1 MSETTASAATS
12 SAATSS
18 ALPASA
24 ALASAPAASAA
35 PASAPPASAAA
46 AFATPAGVV
55 IGESATPRGRRARI
69 ALRGLQVLLALFY
82 ALASALPKLIGH
94 ESAAQSFDELGWGSA
109 GMYTIGVLELAGA
122 VALLI
127 PVLQSVA
134 AIALSLLMVGAFV
147 VQIAV
152 FDGEYAA
159 TPLIL
164 IVPLALIAWARR
176 GHNADLVRLLRRG
189 A

>member
-1 MSETTASAATS
+1 MSETTAPVTA
-12 SAATSS
+12 
-18 ALPASA
+18 
-24 ALASAPAASAA
+24 ASAPA
-35 PASAPPASAAA
+35 
-46 AFATPAGVV
+46 GVV
-55 IGESATPRGRRARI
+55 AESATARGRRARI

-82 ALASALPKLIGH
+82 AIPSALPKLIAH
-94 ESAAQSFDELGWGSA
+94 PSAAESFEKLGWGSA
-109 GMYTIGVLELAGA
+109 GMYTIGALELAGA

-134 AIALSLLMVGAFV
+134 AMALSALMVGAFV
-147 VQIAV
+147 VQVAV
-152 FDGEYAA
+152 FDGQYAA

-176 GHNADLVRLLRRG
+176 GHNADLLRLLRRR

>member
-1 MSETTASAATS
+1 MSQTTASVAT
-12 SAATSS
+12 
-18 ALPASA
+18 
-24 ALASAPAASAA
+24 AASATA
-35 PASAPPASAAA
+35 RP
-46 AFATPAGVV
+46 V
-55 IGESATPRGRRARI
+55 IAESATAQGRRARI

-82 ALASALPKLIGH
+82 VIASALPKLIAH
-94 ESAAQSFDELGWGSA
+94 PAAAESFDKMGWGST
-109 GMYTIGVLELAGA
+109 GMYIIGVLELAGG

-134 AIALSLLMVGAFV
+134 AMALSGLMVGAFV
-147 VQIAV
+147 VTLTYLN
-152 FDGEYAA
+152 GENAA

-176 GHNADLVRLLRRG
+176 RHNADLLRLVLRR

>member
-1 MSETTASAATS
+1 MSDTRSRTVLARSA
-12 SAATSS
+12 
-18 ALPASA
+18 
-24 ALASAPAASAA
+24 
-35 PASAPPASAAA
+35 
-46 AFATPAGVV
+46 F
-55 IGESATPRGRRARI
+55 PRGRGARI
-69 ALRGLQVLLALFY
+69 ALRGLQILLALFY
-82 ALASALPKLIGH
+82 ALASALPKLIAH
-94 ESAAQSFDELGWGSA
+94 PSAAEAFDRLGWGST

-134 AIALSLLMVGAFV
+134 AIALSALMVGAFIV
-147 VQIAV
+147 SVTALG
-152 FDGEYAA
+152 GENAA

-176 GHNADLVRLLRRG
+176 GSLADLRRLAVRG

>member
-1 MSETTASAATS
+1 MPETTASESAASETTASE
-12 SAATSS
+12 SAAS
-18 ALPASA
+18 
-24 ALASAPAASAA
+24 
-35 PASAPPASAAA
+35 
-46 AFATPAGVV
+46 ATPAGVV

-82 ALASALPKLIGH
+82 AIASALPKLIGH
-94 ESAAQSFDELGWGSA
+94 ESAAESFDALGWGSA

-147 VQIAV
+147 VQIVV
-152 FDGEYAA
+152 FDGQYAA

-164 IVPLALIAWARR
+164 ILPLALIAWARR

-189 A
+189 V

>member
-1 MSETTASAATS
+1 MSFTPETT
-12 SAATSS
+12 
-18 ALPASA
+18 
-24 ALASAPAASAA
+24 ALASAPAG
-35 PASAPPASAAA
+35 
-46 AFATPAGVV
+46 GVV
-55 IGESATPRGRRARI
+55 AESATARGRRARI

-82 ALASALPKLIGH
+82 AVASALPKLIAH
-94 ESAAQSFDELGWGSA
+94 SSAVESFEQLGWGRA
-109 GMYTIGVLELAGA
+109 GMYTIGALELAGA

-134 AIALSLLMVGAFV
+134 AMALSALMVGAFI

-152 FDGEYAA
+152 FDGQYAA

-176 GHNADLVRLLRRG
+176 GRNADLLRLLRLR